1 MLSILAKLR
10 EITQFWKSS
19 QDRLERIEEDY
30 KDDDAETITKIIKA
44 EVSGPVDF
52 FIDIETKELA
62 KFMDESIQLM
72 EDMPDDVKTMY
83 LAMNAEYSRYTVKHI
98 NKMLTLNKMNDDEL
112 VRYKPIQYCI
122 ESAYD
127 YFSEVYDQIKKEIN
141 SLQDNKTL
149 KSILENEEKER
160 SQYYASV
167 EYRNQLI
174 NHYKEGEKR
183 IREYLNERCFPA
195 GSTTR
200 KDILAILDE
209 MNAELN
215 AEKDAEQ

>member
-19 QDRLERIEEDY
+19 KDRLERIEEDY
-30 KDDDAETITKIIKA
+30 QDSDAETITKIIKI
-44 EVSGPVDF
+44 EVCDPVDF
-52 FIDIETKELA
+52 FIDIETKEFA

-72 EDMPDDVKTMY
+72 KDMSDDVKTMY

-98 NKMLTLNKMNDDEL
+98 NKMITLNKMYYDEK
-112 VRYKPIQYCI
+112 VRYKPIEHCI

-141 SLQDNKTL
+141 SLQTDKTL
-149 KSILENEEKER
+149 KSILENEEIEKN
-160 SQYYASV
+160 QYYASV

-183 IREYLNERCFPA
+183 IREYLDERCFPA

-200 KDILAILDE
+200 EDILAILDE
-209 MNAELN
+209 MNAEVN

>member
-30 KDDDAETITKIIKA
+30 KDADAETITKIIKA

-52 FIDIETKELA
+52 FIDIETREFA
-62 KFMDESIQLM
+62 KFLDESTQIM
-72 EDMPDDVKTMY
+72 KDMPDDVKTMF

-98 NKMLTLNKMNDDEL
+98 NKMITLNRMNSDEL

-149 KSILENEEKER
+149 KSILENEEIEKN
-160 SQYYASV
+160 QYYASV

-183 IREYLNERCFPA
+183 LREYLDDRCFPA
-195 GSTTR
+195 SGTTR
-200 KDILAILDE
+200 EDILAILDE
-209 MNAELN
+209 MNAEIN
-215 AEKDAEQ
+215 AEEDAEQ

>member
-19 QDRLERIEEDY
+19 KDRLERIEEDY
-30 KDDDAETITKIIKA
+30 QDSDAETITKIIKI
-44 EVSGPVDF
+44 EVCGPVDF
-52 FIDIETKELA
+52 FIDMETRELTR
-62 KFMDESIQLM
+62 FMDESIQIM

-83 LAMNAEYSRYTVKHI
+83 LAMNTEYSRYSVKHLS
-98 NKMLTLNKMNDDEL
+98 KMIMLNKMYYDEK
-112 VRYKPIQYCI
+112 VRYKPIEHYI

-127 YFSEVYDQIKKEIN
+127 YFSEVYGQIKKEIN
-141 SLQDNKTL
+141 SLQDNKAL
-149 KSILENEEKER
+149 KSILENEEIER

-174 NHYKEGEKR
+174 NHYREGEKR
-183 IREYLNERCFPA
+183 IREYLDERCFPV

-200 KDILAILDE
+200 KDILAILDKMDAE
-209 MNAELN
+209 VNAEG
-215 AEKDAEQ
+215 EE

>member
-30 KDDDAETITKIIKA
+30 KDSDAETITKIIKT

-72 EDMPDDVKTMY
+72 EDMPDDVKAMY
-83 LAMNAEYSRYTVKHI
+83 LAMNAEYSRYVVKHI
-98 NKMLTLNKMNDDEL
+98 NKMITLNRMNYDEL
-112 VRYKPIQYCI
+112 VRYKPIEYCI
-122 ESAYD
+122 ESTYD
-127 YFSEVYDQIKKEIN
+127 YFNEVYDQIKKEIN

-160 SQYYASV
+160 NQYYASV

-174 NHYKEGEKR
+174 HIYKKGENR
-183 IREYLNERCFPA
+183 IKEYLDERCFPA

-200 KDILAILDE
+200 EDILAILDE
-209 MNAELN
+209 MDAEVN
-215 AEKDAEQ
+215 AEKDDEQ

>member
-10 EITQFWKSS
+10 EITQFWKSCK
-19 QDRLERIEEDY
+19 DRLERIEEDY
-30 KDDDAETITKIIKA
+30 QDSDAETITKIIKV
-44 EVSGPVDF
+44 EVSGPADF
-52 FIDIETKELA
+52 FIDLETRELA

-83 LAMNAEYSRYTVKHI
+83 LAMNAEYSRYVVKHI
-98 NKMLTLNKMNDDEL
+98 NRMITLNRMNYDEL
-112 VRYKPIQYCI
+112 VRYKPIEHCI

-141 SLQDNKTL
+141 SLQNEPL
-149 KSILENEEKER
+149 KSILENEEIEKN
-160 SQYYASV
+160 QYYASV

-174 NHYKEGEKR
+174 NHYKEGERR
-183 IREYLNERCFPA
+183 IREYLDERCFPA
-195 GSTTR
+195 GGTTR
-200 KDILAILDE
+200 EDILAILDE

-215 AEKDAEQ
+215 AEKEAEQ

>member
-30 KDDDAETITKIIKA
+30 KDSDAETITKIIKA
-44 EVSGPVDF
+44 EVSGPVEF
-52 FIDIETKELA
+52 FIDIETREFA

-72 EDMPDDVKTMY
+72 KDMPDDVKTMY

-98 NKMLTLNKMNDDEL
+98 SRMLTLNKMNDDEL

-141 SLQDNKTL
+141 GLQNNKPL
-149 KSILENEEKER
+149 KSILENEEIEKN
-160 SQYYASV
+160 QYYASV
-167 EYRNQLI
+167 EYHNQLI
-174 NHYKEGEKR
+174 NHYREGEHK
-183 IREYLNERCFPA
+183 IRVYFEDLVSINSE
-195 GSTTR
+195 TIR
-200 KDILAILDE
+200 KDILSILDE
-209 MNAELN
+209 MDAELN
-215 AEKDAEQ
+215 AEEDDEE

>member
-30 KDDDAETITKIIKA
+30 KDADAETITKLIKI

-52 FIDIETKELA
+52 FINMETREFA

-72 EDMPDDVKTMY
+72 KDIPDDVKTMY
-83 LAMNAEYSRYTVKHI
+83 LAMNAEYSRYVVKHI
-98 NKMLTLNKMNDDEL
+98 NKMITLNKMNYDEL

-141 SLQDNKTL
+141 SIQDNKAL
-149 KSILENEEKER
+149 KSILENEEIEKN
-160 SQYYASV
+160 QYYASV

-174 NHYKEGEKR
+174 HHYREGERR
-183 IREYLNERCFPA
+183 IREYLDERCFPA

-200 KDILAILDE
+200 EDILAILDE

-215 AEKDAEQ
+215 AEKDDEQ

>member
-30 KDDDAETITKIIKA
+30 KDSDAETITKIIKA

-62 KFMDESIQLM
+62 KFMDEPIQLM
-72 EDMPDDVKTMY
+72 KDMPDDVKTMY
-83 LAMNAEYSRYTVKHI
+83 LSMSTEYSRFVVKHI
-98 NKMLTLNKMNDDEL
+98 NRMMTLNKMNDDEL
-112 VRYKPIQYCI
+112 VRYYPIKYCI

-141 SLQDNKTL
+141 SLQDNKAL
-149 KSILENEEKER
+149 KSILENEEKEK

-174 NHYKEGEKR
+174 HHYKEGERR
-183 IREYLNERCFPA
+183 IREYLDDRCFPV

-200 KDILAILDE
+200 EDILAILDE
-209 MNAELN
+209 MNAEIN

>member
-72 EDMPDDVKTMY
+72 NDMPDDVKTMY
-83 LAMNAEYSRYTVKHI
+83 LAMNAEYSRYVVKHI
-98 NKMLTLNKMNDDEL
+98 QQND
-112 VRYKPIQYCI
+112 
-122 ESAYD
+122 
-127 YFSEVYDQIKKEIN
+127 
-141 SLQDNKTL
+141 
-149 KSILENEEKER
+149 
-160 SQYYASV
+160 
-167 EYRNQLI
+167 
-174 NHYKEGEKR
+174 
-183 IREYLNERCFPA
+183 
-195 GSTTR
+195 
-200 KDILAILDE
+200 
-209 MNAELN
+209 NA
-215 AEKDAEQ
+215 